1 MTHHLLCFF
10 YALPVWLLSMVALWI
25 ESAHGSFDCR
35 IVSPF
40 LPQAVTSTW
49 TVGASAP
56 ISSPPVI
63 SAEGGALSFLLPVV
77 ESLHWARWRQER
89 LEKIRWF
96 GFQPNLPVPLSRK
109 RVGGWLCVHNTSLFL
124 AIHPLLSSHR
134 TWRAGVMARKTGA
147 CTASREWLI
156 AEQSRVGS
164 SRAKW
169 MLLTLFAALGCLPWD
184 PRGRSATNGTRRS
197 TSTPQMQPMSFCLLS
212 TRQPD
217 KTLECTLFYP
227 KGRL

>member
-1 MTHHLLCFF
+1 MLLLRVEISACKFGCF
-10 YALPVWLLSMVALWI
+10 LWSLLWI
-25 ESAHGSFDCR
+25 KSAHGSFDCR

-96 GFQPNLPVPLSRK
+96 GFQPTLPVPLSRK
-109 RVGGWLCVHNTSLFL
+109 RVEGWLCVHNTSLFL
-124 AIHPLLSSHR
+124 AIHHPLLSSHR
-134 TWRAGVMARKTGA
+134 TRWASVMARKTGA

-156 AEQSRVGS
+156 AEQSGEQQSKVDAAYTVRRPRLPPVGPAGQIRDEWHAPIHFNS
-164 SRAKW
+164 SN
-169 MLLTLFAALGCLPWD
+169 
-184 PRGRSATNGTRRS
+184 ATNVI
-197 TSTPQMQPMSFCLLS
+197 LS
-212 TRQPD
+212 PLNQT
-217 KTLECTLFYP
+217 TW
-227 KGRL
+227 

>member
-1 MTHHLLCFF
+1 M
-10 YALPVWLLSMVALWI
+10 
-25 ESAHGSFDCR
+25 SAHESFDCR

-63 SAEGGALSFLLPVV
+63 SAEGGPLSFLLPVV

-96 GFQPNLPVPLSRK
+96 GFLPTLPVPLSRK
-109 RVGGWLCVHNTSLFL
+109 RVEGWLCVHNTSLFL
-124 AIHPLLSSHR
+124 AIHHPLLSSHR
-134 TWRAGVMARKTGA
+134 TWWAGVMARKTGA

-164 SRAKW
+164 SRAAEQQSKVD
-169 MLLTLFAALGCLPWD
+169 AAYTVRRPRLPPVGPAGQIRDEWHA
-184 PRGRSATNGTRRS
+184 PIHFNSSNATNVI
-197 TSTPQMQPMSFCLLS
+197 LS
-212 TRQPD
+212 PLNQT
-217 KTLECTLFYP
+217 TW
-227 KGRL
+227 